1 MERHVFLWTVCWSS
15 TKRTSLYFNQW
26 KQIKLTKEKSNRH
39 RRRMDTEKQNQA
51 RKNRTKQT
59 TIFSGLRV
67 TQSLVLCVCF
77 VDRCLSF
84 CPFPFGHCIVCP
96 PSDSKYPFG
105 IFKPFFNHI
114 FSTISVYLYYYI
126 SCQLVYPTLYN
137 NKKSL
142 KIPKGNQM
150 P

>member
-1 MERHVFLWTVCWSS
+1 MERHVFLWTVCWFS

-51 RKNRTKQT
+51 TKNRTKQT

-67 TQSLVLCVCF
+67 TRSIVLCVCF

-84 CPFPFGHCIVCP
+84 CTFPFGHCVVCSSSIYGFWLP
-96 PSDSKYPFG
+96 LW
-105 IFKPFFNHI
+105 
-114 FSTISVYLYYYI
+114 YL
-126 SCQLVYPTLYN
+126 QTL
-137 NKKSL
+137 L
-142 KIPKGNQM
+142 KINRSRRHGSCLRRPN
-150 P
+150 